1 MTTHFPDRIRSL
13 SRFEGPF
20 EARRL
25 AAEDCEILFATYPA
39 GTDIEPHHHAT
50 ENVGVITSGESILLT
65 EDGEQRVGVGEWYHL
80 AAGVQHWARFEVETS
95 EIEFWFQPPL

>member
-25 AAEDCEILFATYPA
+25 AVEDCEILFATYPA
-39 GTDIEPHHHAT
+39 GTNIEPHHHAT
-50 ENVGVITSGESILLT
+50 ENVGVITSGELILLT
-65 EDGEQRVGVGEWYHL
+65 EDGEQRVGVGEWYHYL
-80 AAGVQHWARFEVETS
+80 RDRVLVSAPIVS
-95 EIEFWFQPPL
+95 ERSLVR